1 MSLMLK
7 VWVIRSGCV
16 DDAQCV
22 GHQVRCVNDAQC
34 VGHQV
39 RVCQ

>member
-1 MSLMLK
+1 MKNHIRSGLSELMMLN

-16 DDAQCV
+16 
-22 GHQVRCVNDAQC
+22 NDAQY

-39 RVCQ
+39 RVC